1 MSQPSITLQGKCF
14 CLMRRSVTGRRTSS
28 AFGFVAGMD
37 SAIAC
42 LRLHL
47 TFKTLLVP
55 DSQRMTREEIKS
67 TRTLRKLSQAALGR
81 LANLSASDISRI
93 ECGYRD
99 MSEAEAAAIAAALDL
114 TPKGVAKT
122 VAERKPVTTLVPQIK
137 EQKSEA
143 PPAPSAP
150 AAATRDIALTNAQAA
165 PVAVAP
171 ASKPL
176 PTGSDLNDP
185 ANFGVLPDLALL
197 SPGSLDEMAFR
208 DRLSAEISRANKIL
222 HTPRV
227 PAAVWRAWRQF
238 EQQATERLRSGAA
251 APEPEPSPV
260 EMHSPAPAIATIKPV
275 APAAPASDEKIE
287 SKSFNSLFVEA
298 ARALLPA
305 DQVERINRA
314 AETARKED
322 VSIGFMK
329 HFRRIAEGE
338 LSPAALKQVNDEA
351 NRRTISPD
359 RWRTRRGRGHSS
371 AAAK

>member
-1 MSQPSITLQGKCF
+1 
-14 CLMRRSVTGRRTSS
+14 
-28 AFGFVAGMD
+28 
-37 SAIAC
+37 
-42 LRLHL
+42 
-47 TFKTLLVP
+47 
-55 DSQRMTREEIKS
+55 MTREEIKS

-122 VAERKPVTTLVPQIK
+122 VAERKPVTTLVPKIK
-137 EQKSEA
+137 EQKSE
-143 PPAPSAP
+143 AP
-150 AAATRDIALTNAQAA
+150 AAATRDIAPTNAQAA

-260 EMHSPAPAIATIKPV
+260 EMRTPAPAVATIKPV